1 MKKNSR
7 QILISW
13 EEKEDLN
20 ISPNILTA
28 MLLHVVLSEASI
40 ITAKYENISI
50 TGQEY
55 GMSIDKILN
64 DFRNA
69 KQLLQEII
77 NSGVKTKEEII
88 ELLIEDLEE

>member
-1 MKKNSR
+1 MGKIISNKGDVMKKNSR

-50 TGQEY
+50 TG
-55 GMSIDKILN
+55 
-64 DFRNA
+64 
-69 KQLLQEII
+69 
-77 NSGVKTKEEII
+77 
-88 ELLIEDLEE
+88 